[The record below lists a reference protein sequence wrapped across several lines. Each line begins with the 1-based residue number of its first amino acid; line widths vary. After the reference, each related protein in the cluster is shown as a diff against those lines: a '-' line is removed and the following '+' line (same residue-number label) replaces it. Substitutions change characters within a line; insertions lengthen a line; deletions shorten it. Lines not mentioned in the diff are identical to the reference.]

1 MDNKLLT
8 SEWLILFVTL
18 VLVSK
23 SLAQDAEVSLIG
35 PYLGQTPPGDTPQ
48 VFALGTVS
56 TEHRDHNAFFSP
68 DMKTF
73 YFTRKDLNVNRWS
86 LIAYEQRGEQWHE
99 TVVGPRVGRPLLAP
113 DGVTMHMGKYVMTR
127 REGSWSEA
135 KSLGP
140 MFDKESWGIMRLSAS
155 ASGTYVFDDYK
166 SGDVIRISEV
176 KNGQRQ
182 RPVKLG
188 PEINTGLYNAHPFI
202 APDGSYI
209 IWDGVR
215 DSGFGNSD
223 LYISFRLK
231 DGSWGEAINLGDKV
245 NTSAREAS
253 ASVTPDGK
261 YLFFNRTTPSRDA
274 DIFWVD
280 AQVIET
286 LRPAN

>member
-1 MDNKLLT
+1 
-8 SEWLILFVTL
+8 
-18 VLVSK
+18 
-23 SLAQDAEVSLIG
+23 
-35 PYLGQTPPGDTPQ
+35 
-48 VFALGTVS
+48 
-56 TEHRDHNAFFSP
+56 
-68 DMKTF
+68 
-73 YFTRKDLNVNRWS
+73 
-86 LIAYEQRGEQWHE
+86 
-99 TVVGPRVGRPLLAP
+99 
-113 DGVTMHMGKYVMTR
+113 
-127 REGSWSEA
+127 
-135 KSLGP
+135 
-140 MFDKESWGIMRLSAS
+140 MRLSAS
-155 ASGTYVFDDYK
+155 SSGTYVFDDNK

-188 PEINTGLYNAHPFI
+188 PEINTDLCNAHPFI
-202 APDGSYI
+202 APDDSYI

-245 NTSAREAS
+245 TTSAREAS

-261 YLFFNRTTPSRDA
+261 YLFFNRTTPPRNA

-286 LRPAN
+286 LKPAN